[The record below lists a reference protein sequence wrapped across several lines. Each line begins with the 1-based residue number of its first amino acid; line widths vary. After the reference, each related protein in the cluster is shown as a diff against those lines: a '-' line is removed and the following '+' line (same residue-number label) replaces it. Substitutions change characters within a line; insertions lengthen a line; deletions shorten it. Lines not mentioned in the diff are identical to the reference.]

1 MTDKE
6 EKNPLIRMSKCDSC
20 EQPVAI
26 RADKHGKAYYNCT
39 NVIPTDGTKC
49 RRSVRFSITET
60 RRLNEDVARQQA
72 AKPEP
77 ADAGAEEPQDNPLKQ
92 ASATPETPPQPAKNN
107 KTGGGFSLADGYEQ

>member
-39 NVIPTDGTKC
+39 NVIPADGTKC

-72 AKPEP
+72 AKPAP
-77 ADAGAEEPQDNPLKQ
+77 ADAGAEETQDNPLKQ
-92 ASATPETPPQPAKNN
+92 SSATPQATPEPV
-107 KTGGGFSLADGYEQ
+107 KTDKQDKWSDLGSAYE